1 MQAHVRKLKSAKGF
15 TLTELLVV
23 VALIGVMLA
32 IAAPSIVSQISHVR
46 LTRSVRNVASELNA
60 ARFKAIAKN
69 NAHRVNFTGSS
80 YQLQFSNG
88 GGWTDEPNRAA
99 GTLES
104 GIAITSPGGGFAT
117 EFNANGSATATSICI
132 NNSQAAN
139 DRMKITVTGSTGMI
153 QVETG
158 C

>member
-1 MQAHVRKLKSAKGF
+1 MHARVRKLKSSKGF

-23 VALIGVMLA
+23 VALIGIMVA
-32 IAAPSIVSQISHVR
+32 IAAPSIVSQLSHVR
-46 LTRSVRNVASELNA
+46 LTRSVRNIASELNA
-60 ARFKAIAKN
+60 ARFKAIARN
-69 NAHRVNFTGSS
+69 MPYRVNFTGSS

-88 GGWTDEPNRAA
+88 AWTDEPNRAPV
-99 GTLES
+99 TLED
-104 GIAITSPGGGFAT
+104 GIAITSPAGSFAT

-132 NNSQAAN
+132 NNSQQAN

-153 QVETG
+153 QVVSG